1 MKSIGKE
8 RRRDYGK
15 TKEITFSTINIEK
28 QLIEKE
34 INMNKVILCGRT
46 CSEWKTRKY
55 GEGKSFVTNTLAI
68 SEGKDKTEFVSVV
81 AFGKNAEVLY
91 KYVKKGDMV
100 LVEGSLHTS
109 VSEKDGN
116 KHSFTSVIVLRAE
129 LLPNARKTK
138 KESAESEIQF

>member
-15 TKEITFSTINIEK
+15 TKEITFSTINRK

-46 CSEWKTRKY
+46 CFEWKTHKY
-55 GEGKSFVTNTLAI
+55 GEGKTFLTNSIAV
-68 SEGKDKTEFVSVV
+68 SDYGDKTAFVNVT
-81 AFGKNAEVLY
+81 AFGKTAEVLY
-91 KYVKKGDMV
+91 KYVQKGDML
-100 LVEGSLHTS
+100 LVEGSIHTS
-109 VSEKDGN
+109 VSENDG
-116 KHSFTSVIVLRAE
+116 KKQYFTSVVVLCAE
-129 LLPNARKTK
+129 LLPNARNTK